1 MAPRRLATHQQVSGA
16 FGDFVEGL
24 TKRRRRQQ
32 LYRQIISAVGEKR
45 YLVQFDNGIEKE
57 CCSNTLR
64 VESMHEALPPDVV
77 LPAATT
83 AGEHRE
89 IEQSEEALA
98 YQEEAEPGEE
108 LEADNIDDDINDIPG
123 DEEIPSGMPG
133 QLPSEVEQPKDY
145 ATIKKQAKEKIAA
158 MVGQEVTVSTRSN
171 GTII

>member
-1 MAPRRLATHQQVSGA
+1 
-16 FGDFVEGL
+16 
-24 TKRRRRQQ
+24 
-32 LYRQIISAVGEKR
+32 
-45 YLVQFDNGIEKE
+45 VQFDNGIEKE
-57 CCSNTLR
+57 CCSNMLR
-64 VESMHEALPPDVV
+64 VKSMHEALHPDVV

-98 YQEEAEPGEE
+98 DQEEAEPGEE
-108 LEADNIDDDINDIPG
+108 LEEDNIDNDNNDIPG